1 MSRSSQRSTIKDM
14 TNGNPAK
21 LILGFAVPMLM
32 GLLFQQFYS
41 MVDTIIVG
49 KFLGVDALASVGS
62 TSAINFMINGF
73 VIGVCTGFSI
83 PVAQRFGAQDYKDM
97 RRFVAN
103 AGWVASCFAVIMTVI
118 VCLMTRQI
126 LVWMQTPDN
135 IIDGAYSY
143 IFFVFAGIPATYLYN
158 TLAGI
163 IRALGDSKTPVYFL
177 ILSSLLNIALD
188 LLLIVQIGT
197 GTAGAAYA
205 TVISQAVSGI
215 LCLIYMKKK
224 FEILHMHREETR
236 ISGRHI
242 YILCK
247 MGVPMGLQYSIT
259 AIGSVVI
266 QTAINSLG
274 SIAVASVTAGQKI
287 GMFFC
292 CPFDALGGTMAT
304 YAGQNAGA
312 GKVDRIRQ
320 GVRSAT
326 LIGGIYSIAACIV
339 LTVFGGVIPLLF
351 VDASETVVI
360 HQAHQFLTFNSLFYI
375 PLTIVNVWRFTIQGM
390 GYSLLAILAGVCE
403 MIARAMV
410 GFLLVPIFGYIII
423 WAGIGGIAW
432 PTEMLIACSF
442 DRKLW
447 QMFGDAVG
455 KECEDQQVNVWLAPA
470 VNLHRN
476 PLCGRNFEY
485 FSEDPY
491 LTGVCA
497 CEITKGVQNGRP
509 VIVCPKHFAANEQE
523 TFRRGNAGKK
533 VDAVD
538 SILTERS
545 ARELYLKPFEMLVR
559 EAHIACIMTSFN
571 KINGVFAGGSKDL
584 CTRILREEWGFDGAV
599 VTDWGDM
606 DIVVDGADA
615 VAAGNDI
622 VMPGGPPVIRQIL
635 KGYEEGRVT
644 REEMETA
651 AGHLLCMIRRIH
663 GKEK

>member
-1 MSRSSQRSTIKDM
+1 MLYLRVYFV
-14 TNGNPAK
+14 
-21 LILGFAVPMLM
+21 GFPF
-32 GLLFQQFYS
+32 LFMYNVQ
-41 MVDTIIVG
+41 
-49 KFLGVDALASVGS
+49 AS
-62 TSAINFMINGF
+62 
-73 VIGVCTGFSI
+73 
-83 PVAQRFGAQDYKDM
+83 
-97 RRFVAN
+97 
-103 AGWVASCFAVIMTVI
+103 
-118 VCLMTRQI
+118 
-126 LVWMQTPDN
+126 
-135 IIDGAYSY
+135 
-143 IFFVFAGIPATYLYN
+143 IFN
-158 TLAGI
+158 S
-163 IRALGDSKTPVYFL
+163 LGDSKRPLYLL
-177 ILSSLLNIALD
+177 IFSSLLNIALD
-188 LLLIVQIGT
+188 LLFIVQIGT

-224 FEILHMHREETR
+224 FEILHMHHEETR

-360 HQAHQFLTFNSLFYI
+360 HQAHLFLTFNSLFYI

-423 WAGIGGIAW
+423 CFASPLAW
-432 PTEMLIACSF
+432 L
-442 DRKLW
+442 L
-447 QMFGDAVG
+447 
-455 KECEDQQVNVWLAPA
+455 
-470 VNLHRN
+470 
-476 PLCGRNFEY
+476 
-485 FSEDPY
+485 
-491 LTGVCA
+491 
-497 CEITKGVQNGRP
+497 
-509 VIVCPKHFAANEQE
+509 
-523 TFRRGNAGKK
+523 
-533 VDAVD
+533 
-538 SILTERS
+538 
-545 ARELYLKPFEMLVR
+545 
-559 EAHIACIMTSFN
+559 
-571 KINGVFAGGSKDL
+571 
-584 CTRILREEWGFDGAV
+584 
-599 VTDWGDM
+599 
-606 DIVVDGADA
+606 ADA
-615 VAAGNDI
+615 FLIPAFFYC
-622 VMPGGPPVIRQIL
+622 Q
-635 KGYEEGRVT
+635 K
-644 REEMETA
+644 
-651 AGHLLCMIRRIH
+651 HLLS
-663 GKEK
+663 EKARMD

>member
-14 TNGNPAK
+14 TNGSPAK

-49 KFLGVDALASVGS
+49 KFLSVDALASVGS

-103 AGWVASCFAVIMTVI
+103 AGWIASCFAVVMTVIVCLMTRQILVWMQTPDNIQRSDNDPKHLPLNHKQTQPFLPAVQRSDNDPKRWIASCFAVVMTVI

-188 LLLIVQIGT
+188 LLFIVQIGT

-375 PLTIVNVWRFTIQGM
+375 PLTIVNVWRTDLWLHHHLFCLAACMAARRCISDSGI
-390 GYSLLAILAGVCE
+390 LLL
-403 MIARAMV
+403 
-410 GFLLVPIFGYIII
+410 P
-423 WAGIGGIAW
+423 
-432 PTEMLIACSF
+432 
-442 DRKLW
+442 
-447 QMFGDAVG
+447 
-455 KECEDQQVNVWLAPA
+455 
-470 VNLHRN
+470 
-476 PLCGRNFEY
+476 
-485 FSEDPY
+485 
-491 LTGVCA
+491 
-497 CEITKGVQNGRP
+497 
-509 VIVCPKHFAANEQE
+509 E
-523 TFRRGNAGKK
+523 TF
-533 VDAVD
+533 
-538 SILTERS
+538 
-545 ARELYLKPFEMLVR
+545 
-559 EAHIACIMTSFN
+559 
-571 KINGVFAGGSKDL
+571 
-584 CTRILREEWGFDGAV
+584 V
-599 VTDWGDM
+599 V
-606 DIVVDGADA
+606 
-615 VAAGNDI
+615 
-622 VMPGGPPVIRQIL
+622 
-635 KGYEEGRVT
+635 
-644 REEMETA
+644 
-651 AGHLLCMIRRIH
+651 
-663 GKEK
+663 